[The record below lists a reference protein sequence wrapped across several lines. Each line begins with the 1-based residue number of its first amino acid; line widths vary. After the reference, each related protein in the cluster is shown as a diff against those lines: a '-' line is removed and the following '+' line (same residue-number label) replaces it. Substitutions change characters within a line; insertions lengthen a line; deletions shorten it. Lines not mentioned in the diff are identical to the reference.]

1 MVTVPTNP
9 DSEGKIQE
17 MQKLLPILVADFCF
31 ENESKLKIKMD
42 VEACSFSDV
51 DLNISEP

>member
-1 MVTVPTNP
+1 
-9 DSEGKIQE
+9 
-17 MQKLLPILVADFCF
+17 VADFCF
-31 ENESKLKIKMD
+31 EMGPKLKIKMD